1 LEFALKGE
9 KMDHSL
15 QRSEGEKT
23 KHDRLLFIALTG
35 IAFDAL
41 FDALFKTAQI
51 FIF

>member
-1 LEFALKGE
+1 
-9 KMDHSL
+9 MDHSR

-41 FDALFKTAQI
+41 FDALFQKCTDFHI
-51 FIF
+51 LNIYRIE